1 MNEKVNTHM
10 KLHTSPSQFPSL
22 YSSPQETTTLLQT
35 GCVHYGFKMRL
46 DSGLCVKIILAL
58 WENLTDF
65 SLCIRFKITKLPIF
79 NCFGTSKIAI
89 ALKKI

>member
-22 YSSPQETTTLLQT
+22 YSSPQETTSLLQT

-46 DSGLCVKIILAL
+46 GSGLCVKSILAL